1 MMRVA
6 ISEGDAAPTSGVR
19 PPPASGSA
27 DRASVGSVSSVEAGP
42 SAMTDYRPGVCNI
55 GEAERRRRY
64 ALGAVAAA
72 ATLGLVTW
80 AFGFDGPSWALVLAA
95 VPLFGAAEGYFQG
108 KYQFCTG
115 FAALGI
121 YDVSADG
128 DDRRRVTDEAARRA
142 DLRRA
147 WRIHA
152 YAAAVAVGGAVLLYV
167 LELLVSSN

>member
-1 MMRVA
+1 MRVA
-6 ISEGDAAPTSGVR
+6 ISEGGVAPADAV
-19 PPPASGSA
+19 PPRRAAVSA
-27 DRASVGSVSSVEAGP
+27 DCASVGSVSSVEAGL
-42 SAMTDYRPGVCNI
+42 SGMADYRPGACNI
-55 GEAERRRRY
+55 GEAEQRRRY
-64 ALGAVAAA
+64 ALGAVAAV

-80 AFGFDGPSWALVLAA
+80 VFGFGGPAWALVLAA

-128 DDRRRVTDEAARRA
+128 DTRRQVTDEANRRA

-147 WRIHA
+147 WQIHA
-152 YAAAVAVGGAVLLYV
+152 YAAATAVGGAVLLYV
-167 LELLVSSN
+167 LELFVSSS